1 MLKAAAI
8 ALFLIVGSAGILG
21 AQSAEQSVRALEEQW
36 LANESNPAVLESI
49 LADDFV
55 HVLPVGFISKQE
67 QLGFVRNHPQPA
79 GEIRQFEELKVRVYG
94 DTAIATGIVE
104 AREDQNAQPRRTMFT
119 DVFVRRQGKWQAV
132 NAQEL
137 PVAPG
142 RK

>member
-8 ALFLIVGSAGILG
+8 VLFLFVGSTGILS
-21 AQSAEQSVRALEEQW
+21 AQSAEQSVRSLEEQW

-67 QLGFVRNHPQPA
+67 QLGFVRSHPQPA
-79 GEIRQFEELKVRVYG
+79 GEIRRFEELKVRVYG

-104 AREDQNAQPRRTMFT
+104 AREGQGAQPRRTMFT
-119 DVFVRRQGKWQAV
+119 DVFVRRNGKWQAV

-137 PVAPG
+137 PLAPG